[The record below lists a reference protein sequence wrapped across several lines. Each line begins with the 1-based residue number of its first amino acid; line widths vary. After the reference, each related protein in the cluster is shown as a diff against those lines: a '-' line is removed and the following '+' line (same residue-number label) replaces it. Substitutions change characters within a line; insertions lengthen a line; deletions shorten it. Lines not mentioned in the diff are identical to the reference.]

1 MQLYC
6 EKSWLENRHI
16 KRNAYLTKFKISAHF
31 HDSLPYSSVV
41 FFFFLKFYFPDNLIA
56 TEVFYLPK
64 QQKVKTVVGST
75 ECVSFLTHD
84 SVVVA
89 SKRWRFQY
97 SQIRC
102 GKRQKSLNR
111 VSDGKWGR
119 RTMMSRVK

>member
-1 MQLYC
+1 M
-6 EKSWLENRHI
+6 
-16 KRNAYLTKFKISAHF
+16 YLTKFKISAHF

-41 FFFFLKFYFPDNLIA
+41 GFFFFFLKFYFPDNLIS

-64 QQKVKTVVGST
+64 QQKVKTVVVST

-97 SQIRC
+97 SQIRG
-102 GKRQKSLNR
+102 GKCQKSLNR

-119 RTMMSRVK
+119 RTMTSRVK